1 MKKIKEDL
9 PIKLKD
15 LMSTIDINNSELDVT
30 FADHHGLQDGSGS
43 PSPSAG
49 VDLDTIGTAD
59 DIEAGYEAVGGGD
72 ETDLD
77 NEMSHEFGLPT
88 ESRMSLLAI
97 LKEDRSAE
105 ELGIPKGKYVNP
117 SQTELDNLKQTL
129 FNLIQTAYAPIG
141 GHLKFKSP
149 DDIKNPDLKYWRLAD
164 IDSDPEI
171 DVVYFGKKTPFGI
184 KHTGIGHDGEK
195 PNIKNLL
202 IKKSGELKRSG
213 NYVEVSGG
221 AFDSFV
227 KKGNV
232 PIINDEESVR
242 KVLGDR
248 RSKET
253 TWHGKHPTGKSSGD
267 GWYTRKI
274 GGKEI
279 TKTMIGKV

>member
-15 LMSTIDINNSELDVT
+15 LMSTIDINNSELDIT

-49 VDLDTIGTAD
+49 VDLDTIDTAD

-149 DDIKNPDLKYWRLAD
+149 DDIKNPDLKYWRIAD
-164 IDSDPEI
+164 IDADPEI

-184 KHTGIGHDGEK
+184 KHTGIGHDGDR

-202 IKKSGELKRSG
+202 IKKSAELKRSG

-227 KKGNV
+227 KKGGV
-232 PIINDEESVR
+232 PTIDDEGTIR
-242 KVLGDR
+242 KVLGSR
-248 RSKET
+248 RAGEMVF
-253 TWHGKHPTGKSSGD
+253 HGKHPKGNKPGN

-274 GGKEI
+274 GGKDV